1 MNVEFKDDGN
11 LHFDVPLTLGITMMS
26 AAFESELKSARIF
39 SRTCC
44 LRRRTLQNTRNAAS
58 LLIQLNGREV
68 ALPHL
73 RDIARRVA
81 REVEQ

>member
-11 LHFDVPLTLGITMMS
+11 LRFDVPLSLGVTMMS
-26 AAFESELKSARIF
+26 TTFESELRSARIF
-39 SRTCC
+39 GQTCC
-44 LRRRTLQNTRNAAS
+44 LRRRTLQNIRGSAN

-81 REVEQ
+81 REVNE